1 MIDIYWSSKK
11 SPVSNAPE
19 ICVALLDLHP
29 VAWLIFGYIDYI
41 WMVYIYGLDI
51 GWIQMMY
58 EFCMGYIFIYI
69 NDVGPHS
76 YKIDYKPHSMI
87 IVTSTMNH
95 RIHQLMCTNL
105 AI

>member
-69 NDVGPHS
+69 YIYIKMMWGPIVI
-76 YKIDYKPHSMI
+76 KLI
-87 IVTSTMNH
+87 INP
-95 RIHQLMCTNL
+95 IL
-105 AI
+105 